1 MAFGLETRN
10 SAFMPPRVANM
21 LWIALIAALS
31 VGGSLAFACAAP
43 LAAISAL
50 AATRMDSRTGLALTV
65 TAWLSNQIVGYGIL
79 DYPVTANSFAWGGAI
94 GIAAV
99 LAFLSAR
106 GIDTKRP
113 PQIFGLALAFL
124 IAFAAYELA
133 LYAAGFVL
141 GGSDAA
147 FSFAIVARIFAIN
160 AVAFA
165 GLLLVHRLLVRYLPA
180 REMLRA

>member
-10 SAFMPPRVANM
+10 SAFMPPRVASM
-21 LWIALIAALS
+21 LWIVLIAGLS
-31 VGGSLAFACAAP
+31 VGSSLAFACAAP

-65 TAWLSNQIVGYGIL
+65 TAWLSNQIVGYGFL
-79 DYPVTANSFAWGGAI
+79 DYPVTANSVAWGGAI

-99 LAFLSAR
+99 LAFFSAR
-106 GIDTKRP
+106 AIDTKRP
-113 PQIFGLALAFL
+113 AQVFAFVLAFL
-124 IAFAAYELA
+124 AAFATYEFA
-133 LYAAGFVL
+133 LYTAGFIL

-147 FSFAIVARIFAIN
+147 FSFAIVARILAIN

-180 REMLRA
+180 GEMLRA